1 MDDHHAN
8 PEAGTGH
15 LRLEA
20 IEGLGPQSAEKL
32 RSVGI
37 HTIAEL
43 SDFRDSDQL
52 HEYLLARGIA
62 ISLQRIRN
70 EGGHK
75 GDWVSQARRHHART
89 WVVEFGADRATE
101 PTSWSTTVSS
111 DELGI
116 EERFDGTDP
125 ATWAGWILEQSV
137 LPVQAGAREEAGA
150 AGAVAARDEDRLEVV
165 VVDVL
170 EPEPTSRV
178 DRDQLDAQIEV
189 RLPTPRST
197 EVGAQAPYL
206 WIELFAVSEDSGK
219 PLLLA
224 STLERFERAASTHVA
239 TVAFGAP
246 EVGRYRLY
254 CLASCVVPRL
264 RVGCTEGPRLTVVER
279 GSRAS

>member
-8 PEAGTGH
+8 PDAGTRH

-20 IEGLGPQSAEKL
+20 IEGLGPQSAGKL

-37 HTIAEL
+37 QTIAEL
-43 SDFRDSDQL
+43 SDFRDPNQL
-52 HEYLLARGIA
+52 HEYLLARGVAIA
-62 ISLQRIRN
+62 LRRIRN
-70 EGGHK
+70 EGGNK

-89 WVVEFGADRATE
+89 WVVEFGADRAAE
-101 PTSWSTTVSS
+101 PVSWSTTVSS

-137 LPVQAGAREEAGA
+137 LPLQAGARKEGVA
-150 AGAVAARDEDRLEVV
+150 AGSVAARDEDRLEVV

-170 EPEPTSRV
+170 EPEPTSGV
-178 DRDQLDAQIEV
+178 DRDQLDAHIEV

-197 EVGAQAPYL
+197 EIGAQAPYL

-224 STLERFERAASTHVA
+224 SMLERFAQAASTHVA

-246 EVGRYRLY
+246 EVGRYRLC
-254 CLASCVVPRL
+254 CLASCVFPRL

>member
-8 PEAGTGH
+8 PEAGTGY

-37 HTIAEL
+37 QTIAEL
-43 SDFRDSDQL
+43 SDFRDPDQL
-52 HEYLLARGIA
+52 NEYLLARGVA
-62 ISLQRIRN
+62 ISLHRIRN

-101 PTSWSTTVSS
+101 PASWSTTVSS

-116 EERFDGTDP
+116 EERFDGIDP
-125 ATWAGWILEQSV
+125 ATWASWILEQSV
-137 LPVQAGAREEAGA
+137 LPVQAGVGEEVVA
-150 AGAVAARDEDRLEVV
+150 AGTVAARDEDRLEVV

-170 EPEPTSRV
+170 QPEPTSGV
-178 DRDQLDAQIEV
+178 DRDQLDAQVEV
-189 RLPTPRST
+189 RLPTPSST

-206 WIELFAVSEDSGK
+206 WIELLAVNEDSGK
-219 PLLLA
+219 PLRLA
-224 STLERFERAASTHVA
+224 SSVERFAGAASTHVA

-246 EVGRYRLY
+246 EVGSYRLC
-254 CLASCVVPRL
+254 CLASCVSPRL
-264 RVGCTEGPRLTVVER
+264 RVGSTEGPRLRVVER
-279 GSRAS
+279 GSLAS

>member
-37 HTIAEL
+37 QTIAEL

-52 HEYLLARGIA
+52 HEYLLARRIA

-70 EGGHK
+70 EGGNK

-101 PTSWSTTVSS
+101 PPSWSTTVSS

-137 LPVQAGAREEAGA
+137 LPLQAEAQQAAGA
-150 AGAVAARDEDRLEVV
+150 AGAVGAQGEDRLEVV
-165 VVDVL
+165 IVDVL
-170 EPEPTSRV
+170 GAKPTSGF

-189 RLPTPRST
+189 RLPAPRPA
-197 EVGAQAPYL
+197 EFGGQAPYL
-206 WIELFAVSEDSGK
+206 WIELFAVSDDSGK
-219 PLLLA
+219 PLLVG
-224 STLERFERAASTHVA
+224 STLERFAQAASTHVA

-246 EVGRYRLY
+246 EVGRYRLC

-279 GSRAS
+279 GSQAS